1 MSGLLH
7 LFITGLGT
15 YRPPR
20 FRQSRGRIVDLGDEV
35 EIFYSPEVEFP
46 KPGWILVAPT
56 FDVGPDNRF
65 LFIAR
70 DRGTEMT
77 VNVTLNWFEE
87 LKELVPPSGSR

>member
-1 MSGLLH
+1 M
-7 LFITGLGT
+7 
-15 YRPPR
+15 
-20 FRQSRGRIVDLGDEV
+20 
-35 EIFYSPEVEFP
+35 EFP